1 MIPTGTAAVYDGAFC
16 RALTCGAYMLQV
28 AARGAGSFPLA
39 RRFARVLSAFLL
51 LFIVLS
57 LGLGWIAVRS
67 VLQGAD
73 QKLPA
78 PGGNLILGSA

>member
-51 LFIVLS
+51 FFIVLS

>member
-39 RRFARVLSAFLL
+39 RRFARVLL
-51 LFIVLS
+51 LFCFCS
-57 LGLGWIAVRS
+57 LWMS
-67 VLQGAD
+67 QY
-73 QKLPA
+73 LPLA
-78 PGGNLILGSA
+78 ASH

>member
-51 LFIVLS
+51 FLS
-57 LGLGWIAVRS
+57 S
-67 VLQGAD
+67 
-73 QKLPA
+73 
-78 PGGNLILGSA
+78 